1 MEMEMET
8 FKLLRLYNQHL
19 LAPAPA
25 ERVVNGLIGLQA
37 QYGAN
42 ALHALAIRSS
52 EPLDDSRY
60 VKTWSMRGTLHLHAV
75 SDLPTVLYRGSET
88 DFGQMAFQHES
99 LDANR
104 SAYFRALILEALS
117 SGDQTRD
124 ELKAACERE
133 GMSEQEAQVI
143 LHPWGGLFRAMA
155 EKGEIAYT
163 ARGNRVFTK
172 LAPFEPLDKVPALQE
187 LMRRYLENYA
197 PVSLRDA
204 QTFFGIPQKTLA
216 PYLEHCAKESFTY
229 NDQTYF
235 TAGQTL
241 PEGAAI
247 PQVVFL
253 AGFDQLLLGYR
264 KADNPIL
271 LKSTIKDIYN
281 NTGIVFPTVLIEG
294 TIGAIWKRSGK
305 RLELQP
311 LVKIG
316 KRYRAIIE
324 RKAVDNFGDV
334 AVQWGGM
341 VRSDERAA
349 RDVRTG
355 LQQTE
360 ETTE

>member
-1 MEMEMET
+1 MLVNQTFGTEWVTHMEMEQ
-8 FKLLRLYNQHL
+8 FKLLRLQSQHL
-19 LAPAPA
+19 LSPAA
-25 ERVVNGLIGLQA
+25 SEEVVSGMIGLQA

-42 ALHALAIRSS
+42 ALHALNIRSNDT
-52 EPLDDSRY
+52 PDYSRY
-60 VKTWSMRGTLHLHAV
+60 VKTWSMRGTLHLHAI

-88 DFGQMAFQHES
+88 DFGQMAFEHES

-104 SAYFRALILEALS
+104 SEHFRALILEALS
-117 SGDQTRD
+117 SGDKTRD

-133 GMSEQEAQVI
+133 GMSEAEAQII

-163 ARGNRVFTK
+163 ANGNRVFTK
-172 LAPFEPLDKVPALQE
+172 LVPFEPREKIAALQE
-187 LMRRYLENYA
+187 LMQRYVEHYA

-204 QTFFGIPQKTLA
+204 QTFFGLPQKTLA

-241 PEGAAI
+241 AEGAAM

-253 AGFDQLLLGYR
+253 AGFDQFLLGYR

-271 LKSTIKDIYN
+271 LKSTIKNIYN

-294 TIGAIWKRSGK
+294 TIGAIWKRTGNK
-305 RLELQP
+305 LELQP

-324 RKAVDNFGDV
+324 RKAVDKFGPV
-334 AVQWGGM
+334 AVQWLGM
-341 VRSDERAA
+341 
-349 RDVRTG
+349 
-355 LQQTE
+355 
-360 ETTE
+360 